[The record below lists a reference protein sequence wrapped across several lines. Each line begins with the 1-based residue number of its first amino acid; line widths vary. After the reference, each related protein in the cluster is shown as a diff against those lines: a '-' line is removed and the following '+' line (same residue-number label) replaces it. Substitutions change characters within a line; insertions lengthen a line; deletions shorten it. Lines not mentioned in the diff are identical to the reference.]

1 MTRLTDKKIKSIT
14 TPGREPDGKNL
25 YLNVSRS
32 LRKSWTCRVRVSG
45 GHVRDIGLGAYP
57 AVSLKEAR
65 QKRDVV
71 ALEAANGR
79 DPLRERKAAEAEKAR
94 LQSMTF
100 EKAALAFFE
109 TKQPEWKNGKHQDQ
123 WINTL
128 TTYAFPVIGS
138 MPVADLEARH
148 VVQCLEPIW
157 LIKKETAKRVR
168 QRIDTVMRWAKAMGY
183 RTGDNPAALEGNLE
197 YLLPAQ
203 RQKVVHHPAMPFEQ
217 LPAFWK
223 ELSSVQA
230 VSADALRFLI
240 LTAARSGEVREAT
253 WTEIDFENALWS
265 LPAARMKASKPHR
278 VPLCDEALR
287 VLEKRRQLSSG
298 HFVFEGQRAGQPI
311 SDMAMLSLMRKR
323 FPHKNAVPHGFRST
337 FRDWAE
343 NQSYPHRAVEYCLA
357 HTVRNKTEAAYQRD
371 DLLAIRRSIMADWES
386 HTIIS
391 KGAEI

>member
-14 TPGREPDGKNL
+14 TPRRYPDGNNL
-25 YLNVSRS
+25 YLNVSKT
-32 LRKSWTCRVRVSG
+32 LRKSWTCRVRVNG
-45 GHVRDIGLGAYP
+45 GQVRDIGLGAYP

-71 ALEAANGR
+71 ALDAANGR
-79 DPLRERKAAEAEKAR
+79 DPLSERKAAEAKQAR

-100 EKAALAFFE
+100 EKAALACFE
-109 TKQPEWKNGKHQDQ
+109 TKQAEWKNGKHQDQ

-128 TTYAFPVIGS
+128 TAYAFPIIGS
-138 MPVADLEARH
+138 MPVADIEARH
-148 VVQCLEPIW
+148 VVQCLKPIW
-157 LIKKETAKRVR
+157 LTKKETAKRVR
-168 QRIDTVMRWAKAMGY
+168 QRIDTVMRWVKAMGY

-203 RQKVVHHPAMPFEQ
+203 RQTVVHHPAMPFEH
-217 LPAFWK
+217 LPAFWE
-223 ELSSVQA
+223 ELSLVQT
-230 VSADALRFLI
+230 VCADALRFLI
-240 LTAARSGEVREAT
+240 LTAARSGEVREAL

-278 VPLCDEALR
+278 VPLCDEAVRL
-287 VLEKRRQLSSG
+287 LEKRRQLCSG
-298 HFVFEGQRAGQPI
+298 QYVFEGQKPNRPI

-323 FPHKNAVPHGFRST
+323 FPELNAVPHGFRST

-371 DLLAIRRSIMADWES
+371 DLLSIRRKIMTDYGS
-386 HTIIS
+386 MTINN
-391 KGAEI
+391 

>member
-1 MTRLTDKKIKSIT
+1 
-14 TPGREPDGKNL
+14 
-25 YLNVSRS
+25 
-32 LRKSWTCRVRVSG
+32 
-45 GHVRDIGLGAYP
+45 
-57 AVSLKEAR
+57 
-65 QKRDVV
+65 
-71 ALEAANGR
+71 
-79 DPLRERKAAEAEKAR
+79 
-94 LQSMTF
+94 MTF
-100 EKAALAFFE
+100 EKAALACFE
-109 TKQPEWKNGKHQDQ
+109 MKQAEWKNGKHQDQ

-128 TTYAFPVIGS
+128 TTYAFPIIGS
-138 MPVADLEARH
+138 MPVADIEARH
-148 VVQCLEPIW
+148 VVQCLKPIW

-183 RTGDNPAALEGNLE
+183 RTGDNPASLEGNLE

-203 RQKVVHHPAMPFEQ
+203 KQQVAHHPAIQYEA
-217 LPAFWK
+217 LPSFWHK
-223 ELSSVQA
+223 LEEIQT

-253 WTEIDFENALWS
+253 WDEIDFENALWS

-278 VPLCDEALR
+278 VPLCDEAVRILQ
-287 VLEKRRQLSSG
+287 KRRQLSSD

-323 FPHKNAVPHGFRST
+323 FPQMNAVPHGFRST

-343 NQSYPHRAVEYCLA
+343 NQSYSHRAVEYCLA
-357 HTVRNKTEAAYQRD
+357 HTVKNKTEAAYQRD
-371 DLLAIRRSIMADWES
+371 DLLAIRRGIMADWES

>member
-1 MTRLTDKKIKSIT
+1 MLTDTQIKSFK
-14 TPGREPDGKNL
+14 TPGRYPDGNNL

-32 LRKSWTCRVRVSG
+32 FRRSWTCRVRVSG
-45 GHVRDIGLGAYP
+45 GHVRDIGLGSYP
-57 AVSLKEAR
+57 SVSLKEAR
-65 QKRDVV
+65 QKRDAV
-71 ALEAANGR
+71 ALDAANGR
-79 DPLRERKAAEAEKAR
+79 DPLSERKAAEAEKAR
-94 LQSMTF
+94 LKSMTF
-100 EKAALAFFE
+100 EKAALACFE
-109 TKQPEWKNGKHQDQ
+109 MKQAEWKNGKHQDQ

-128 TTYAFPVIGS
+128 TAYASPIIGS
-138 MPVADLEARH
+138 MPVADVEARH
-148 VVQCLEPIW
+148 VVQCLKPIW
-157 LIKKETAKRVR
+157 LTKKETARRVR
-168 QRIDTVMRWAKAMGY
+168 QRIDAVMRWAKAMGY

-203 RQKVVHHPAMPFEQ
+203 KQQVVHHPAM
-217 LPAFWK
+217 LPAFWD
-223 ELSSVQA
+223 ELSSLQT

-253 WTEIDFENALWS
+253 WDEVDFENALWS

-278 VPLCDEALR
+278 VPLCDEAMR
-287 VLEKRRQLSSG
+287 VLQRRRQVSSSQY
-298 HFVFEGQRAGQPI
+298 VFEGQRAGHPI

-323 FPHKNAVPHGFRST
+323 FPHINAVPHGFRST

-343 NQSYPHRAVEYCLA
+343 NQSFPHRAVEYCLA

-371 DLLAIRRSIMADWES
+371 DLLAIRRSIMADWEC

>member
-1 MTRLTDKKIKSIT
+1 M
-14 TPGREPDGKNL
+14 
-25 YLNVSRS
+25 
-32 LRKSWTCRVRVSG
+32 
-45 GHVRDIGLGAYP
+45 RDIGLGAYP

-65 QKRDVV
+65 QKRDMV
-71 ALEAANGR
+71 ALDAANGR
-79 DPLRERKAAEAEKAR
+79 DPLNERKAAEAEKAR

-100 EKAALAFFE
+100 EKAALACFE
-109 TKQPEWKNGKHQDQ
+109 TKQAEWKNGKHQDQ

-128 TTYAFPVIGS
+128 TTYAFPIIGS
-138 MPVADLEARH
+138 MPVADIEARH
-148 VVQCLEPIW
+148 VVQCLKPIW
-157 LIKKETAKRVR
+157 LTKKETAKRVR

-203 RQKVVHHPAMPFEQ
+203 KQTVVHHPAMPFEQ
-217 LPAFWK
+217 LPAFWE
-223 ELSSVQA
+223 ELSSVQT

-240 LTAARSGEVREAT
+240 LTAARSGEVRAAT
-253 WTEIDFENALWS
+253 WDEVDFENALWS

-298 HFVFEGQRAGQPI
+298 HFVFEGQRGGQPI

-323 FPHKNAVPHGFRST
+323 FPHMDTVPHGFRST

-386 HTIIS
+386 HTIFS

>member
-1 MTRLTDKKIKSIT
+1 MLTDTQIKSFK
-14 TPGREPDGKNL
+14 TPGRYPDGNNL

-32 LRKSWTCRVRVSG
+32 LRRSWTCRVRVSG
-45 GHVRDIGLGAYP
+45 GCVRDIGLGAYP
-57 AVSLKEAR
+57 TVSLKEAR
-65 QKRDVV
+65 QKRDAV
-71 ALEAANGR
+71 ALDAANGR
-79 DPLRERKAAEAEKAR
+79 DPLSERKAAEAEKAR

-100 EKAALAFFE
+100 EKAALACFE
-109 TKQPEWKNGKHQDQ
+109 IKQAEWKNGKHQDQ

-128 TTYAFPVIGS
+128 TTYAFPIIGS
-138 MPVADLEARH
+138 MPVADIEARH
-148 VVQCLEPIW
+148 VVQCLKPIW

-203 RQKVVHHPAMPFEQ
+203 KQQVTHHPALQYEALPSFWNQ
-217 LPAFWK
+217 L
-223 ELSSVQA
+223 EEVQT

-240 LTAARSGEVREAT
+240 LTASRSGEVREAT
-253 WTEIDFENALWS
+253 WDEVDFQNALWS

-278 VPLCDEALR
+278 VPLCDEAVR

-298 HFVFEGQRAGQPI
+298 HFVFEGQRPGQPI
-311 SDMAMLSLMRKR
+311 SNMAMLSLMRKR
-323 FPHKNAVPHGFRST
+323 FQQINAVPHGFRST

-371 DLLAIRRSIMADWES
+371 DLLSIRRKIMTDYGS
-386 HTIIS
+386 MTINN
-391 KGAEI
+391 

>member
-14 TPGREPDGKNL
+14 TPGREPDGNNL
-25 YLNVSRS
+25 YLNVSSS

-45 GHVRDIGLGAYP
+45 GCVRDIGLGSYP
-57 AVSLKEAR
+57 LVGLKEAR
-65 QKRDVV
+65 QKRDAA
-71 ALEAANGR
+71 ALDAANGL
-79 DPLRERKAAEAEKAR
+79 DPLSERKATEAEVAL

-100 EKAALAFFE
+100 EKAALASFE
-109 TKQPEWKNGKHQDQ
+109 MKQAEWKNGKHQDQ

-128 TTYAFPVIGS
+128 TTYAFPIIGS

-148 VVQCLEPIW
+148 VVQCLKPIW
-157 LIKKETAKRVR
+157 LTKKETAKRVR
-168 QRIDTVMRWAKAMGY
+168 QRIDAVMRWAKAMGY

-203 RQKVVHHPAMPFEQ
+203 RQTVVHHPAMPFEQ
-217 LPAFWK
+217 LPAFWD
-223 ELSSVQA
+223 ELSSVQT

-253 WTEIDFENALWS
+253 WTEVDFGRALWS

-278 VPLCDEALR
+278 VPLCDEAVRL
-287 VLEKRRQLSSG
+287 LEKRRQLCSG
-298 HFVFEGQRAGQPI
+298 QYVFEGQGAGNPI

-323 FPHKNAVPHGFRST
+323 FPQINAVPHGFRST

-371 DLLAIRRSIMADWES
+371 DLLSIRRKTMTDYGSM
-386 HTIIS
+386 TINN
-391 KGAEI
+391 

>member
-1 MTRLTDKKIKSIT
+1 MLTDTQIKSFK
-14 TPGREPDGKNL
+14 TPGRKSDGNNL
-25 YLNVSRS
+25 YLNVSSS
-32 LRKSWTCRVRVSG
+32 LRKSWTCRVGLSE

-65 QKRDVV
+65 QKRDAV
-71 ALEAANGR
+71 ALDAANGR
-79 DPLRERKAAEAEKAR
+79 DPLAERKAAEAEKAR
-94 LQSMTF
+94 LQAMTF
-100 EKAALAFFE
+100 EKAALACFE
-109 TKQPEWKNGKHQDQ
+109 MKQSEWKNGKHQEQ

-128 TTYAFPVIGS
+128 ATYAFPIIGS
-138 MPVADLEARH
+138 MPVADIEARH
-148 VVQCLEPIW
+148 VVQCLKPIW
-157 LIKKETAKRVR
+157 LNKKETAKRVR
-168 QRIDTVMRWAKAMGY
+168 QRIDAVMRWAKAMGY

-203 RQKVVHHPAMPFEQ
+203 KQTVVHHPAMPFER
-217 LPAFWK
+217 LPAFWD
-223 ELSSVQA
+223 ELSSVQT

-253 WTEIDFENALWS
+253 WDEIDFDNALWS

-278 VPLCDEALR
+278 APLCDEAVCILQ
-287 VLEKRRQLSSG
+287 KRRELSFSQYI
-298 HFVFEGQRAGQPI
+298 FEGQKAGQPI

-323 FPHKNAVPHGFRST
+323 FTHINAVPHGFRST

-371 DLLAIRRSIMADWES
+371 DLLTIRRGIMADWET
-386 HTIIS
+386 HTIFT

>member
-14 TPGREPDGKNL
+14 TPGRYPDGNNL
-25 YLNVSRS
+25 YLNVSSS
-32 LRKSWTCRVRVSG
+32 LRKSWTCRVTVSG
-45 GHVRDIGLGAYP
+45 GLRRDIGLGSYP

-65 QKRDVV
+65 QKRDAV
-71 ALEAANGR
+71 ALDAANGR

-100 EKAALAFFE
+100 ERAALACFE
-109 TKQPEWKNGKHQDQ
+109 MKQAEWKNGKHQDQ

-128 TTYAFPVIGS
+128 TTYAFPIIGS
-138 MPVADLEARH
+138 MTVADIEARH
-148 VVQCLEPIW
+148 VVRCLKPIW
-157 LIKKETAKRVR
+157 LTKKETAKRVR

-203 RQKVVHHPAMPFEQ
+203 RQTVVHHPAMPFEQ
-217 LPAFWK
+217 LPAFWE
-223 ELSSVQA
+223 ELSSVQT

-253 WTEIDFENALWS
+253 WDEVDFGNALWS
-265 LPAARMKASKPHR
+265 LPEARMKASKPHQ
-278 VPLCDEALR
+278 VPLCDEAVRILQ
-287 VLEKRRQLSSG
+287 KRRQLSLSQYI
-298 HFVFEGQRAGQPI
+298 FESQRAGHPM

-323 FPHKNAVPHGFRST
+323 LPQINAVPHGFRST

-371 DLLAIRRSIMADWES
+371 DLLSIRRKIMTDYGS
-386 HTIIS
+386 MTINN
-391 KGAEI
+391 

>member
-1 MTRLTDKKIKSIT
+1 MSRLTDKKIKSIT
-14 TPGREPDGKNL
+14 TPGRESDGNNL
-25 YLNVSRS
+25 YLNVSSS

-45 GHVRDIGLGAYP
+45 GHLRDIGLGAYP

-71 ALEAANGR
+71 ALDAANGI
-79 DPLRERKAAEAEKAR
+79 DPLSERKATEAKKAR

-100 EKAALAFFE
+100 EKAALAYFE
-109 TKQPEWKNGKHQDQ
+109 MKQSEWKNGKHQDQ

-128 TTYAFPVIGS
+128 TTYAFPIIGS
-138 MPVADLEARH
+138 MPVADIEARH
-148 VVQCLEPIW
+148 VVQCLKPIW

-203 RQKVVHHPAMPFEQ
+203 KQQVTHHPALQYEALPSFWNQ
-217 LPAFWK
+217 L
-223 ELSSVQA
+223 EEVQT

-253 WTEIDFENALWS
+253 WTEVDFDKALWS
-265 LPAARMKASKPHR
+265 LPAARMKASKAHR
-278 VPLCDEALR
+278 VPLCDEAVRL
-287 VLEKRRQLSSG
+287 LEKRRQLSSSQY
-298 HFVFEGQRAGQPI
+298 VFESQRAGNPI
-311 SDMAMLSLMRKR
+311 SNMAMLSLMRKR
-323 FPHKNAVPHGFRST
+323 FPQINAVPHGFRST

-371 DLLAIRRSIMADWES
+371 DLLSIRRKIMTDYGS
-386 HTIIS
+386 MTINN
-391 KGAEI
+391 

>member
-1 MTRLTDKKIKSIT
+1 MSRLTDKKIKSIT
-14 TPGREPDGKNL
+14 TPGRESDGNNL
-25 YLNVSRS
+25 YLNVSSS

-45 GHVRDIGLGAYP
+45 GHLRDIGLGAYP

-65 QKRDVV
+65 QKRDMV

-79 DPLRERKAAEAEKAR
+79 DPLAERKAAEAKKAR

-100 EKAALAFFE
+100 EKAALAYFE
-109 TKQPEWKNGKHQDQ
+109 MKHSEWKNGKHQDQ

-128 TTYAFPVIGS
+128 TTYAFPTIGS
-138 MPVADLEARH
+138 MPVADIEARH
-148 VVQCLEPIW
+148 VVQCLKPIW
-157 LIKKETAKRVR
+157 LSKKETAKRVR

-203 RQKVVHHPAMPFEQ
+203 KQQVTHHPALQYDALPSFWNQ
-217 LPAFWK
+217 L
-223 ELSSVQA
+223 EEVQT

-240 LTAARSGEVREAT
+240 LTTARSGEVREAA
-253 WTEIDFENALWS
+253 WTEVDFGRALWS

-278 VPLCDEALR
+278 VPLCDEAMR
-287 VLEKRRQLSSG
+287 VLEKRRQLCSG
-298 HFVFEGQRAGQPI
+298 HYVFEGQKTGQPI

-323 FPHKNAVPHGFRST
+323 FPHINVVPHGFRST

-371 DLLAIRRSIMADWES
+371 DLLSIRRKIMTDYGS
-386 HTIIS
+386 MTINN
-391 KGAEI
+391 